1 MSEFKGCKH
10 LAVIMT
16 GLISAEPACCYS
28 AAKQT
33 TNALNSRRINVPV

>member
-1 MSEFKGCKH
+1 MEEEMSEKFKGCKH

-16 GLISAEPACCYS
+16 SLISAEPACCYS

-33 TNALNSRRINVPV
+33 TNGRIEER

>member
-1 MSEFKGCKH
+1 MNEKFKGCKH

-16 GLISAEPACCYS
+16 GLISAEPACCCS

-33 TNALNSRRINVPV
+33 ADG

>member
-1 MSEFKGCKH
+1 MSEKFKGCKH

-16 GLISAEPACCYS
+16 GLISAEPSWCYS

-33 TNALNSRRINVPV
+33 TNGGIEGG